1 MISLFKEILT
11 IYVSLSTVFKL
22 STFFMLHNLFKSTI
36 IPIFKQVA
44 IIITNYKKRSDTFN
58 LYNQSYFSSKKI
70 PQNGEIFVQWLF

>member
-1 MISLFKEILT
+1 
-11 IYVSLSTVFKL
+11 
-22 STFFMLHNLFKSTI
+22 MLHNLFKSTI